1 MTVSNTLTRIF
12 SLFVQ
17 PKIYTVDEHRIPPEK
32 IDSHA
37 FYVIE
42 KLRQAG
48 HGAYLVG
55 GGVRD
60 LLLGQRPKDFD
71 VSTSASP
78 EEIRALFRNALLI
91 GRRFRLAHIR
101 FGQKIIEVATFRAGD
116 TEAPDLIVRDN
127 VWGSEEQDV
136 LRRDFTINGLFY
148 DPEKQIVIDY
158 VEGYQDIE
166 KRMLRT
172 IGQPD
177 LRFIQDPVRMIRL
190 IKFCARFHFEIDG
203 PTHEALLNCKE
214 HIINSSQARILEELL
229 RMLESGSAKQFF
241 HLLQEYGLLHLLLP
255 GVSNYLKR
263 DQHQVIMQLLDEID
277 SEVAK
282 QDRPPDRAVL
292 LSALI
297 FPIFHA
303 HLLKESEKTNQ
314 LPHLG
319 QIAQEAETFIDGLF
333 HPFFKLPRR
342 TRGLMSFVLTCQYRF
357 VPLDGRLR
365 KPKVVQDSLFPLAL
379 HLFKIRCAL
388 EPDLLP
394 YYTQW
399 TETSYSARET
409 QEEVSTVRP
418 KKRRRRRRNFS

>member
-1 MTVSNTLTRIF
+1 M
-12 SLFVQ
+12 Q

-48 HGAYLVG
+48 HKAYLVG

-60 LLLGQRPKDFD
+60 LLLNQRPKDFD

-78 EEIRALFRNALLI
+78 EEIRSLFRNAILI

-101 FGQKIIEVATFRAGD
+101 FGNKIIEVATFRSGD

-148 DPEKQIVIDY
+148 DPENQTVIDY
-158 VEGYQDIE
+158 VEGYPDIE
-166 KRMLRT
+166 KRILRT

-190 IKFCARFHFEIDG
+190 IKFCARFNFEIEG
-203 PTHEALLNCKE
+203 STHEALLNCKE
-214 HIINSSQARILEELL
+214 EIVKSSPARILEELL
-229 RMLESGSAKQFF
+229 RMLESGASKPFF
-241 HLLQEYGLLHLLLP
+241 HLLNEYGLLRPLLP
-255 GVSNYLKR
+255 FLSEYLKR
-263 DQHQVIMQLLDEID
+263 DDRQVVMQLLTEMDAEIT
-277 SEVAK
+277 K
-282 QDRPPDRAVL
+282 HGPPPDRSVL
-292 LSALI
+292 LAALL
-297 FPIFHA
+297 FPMVHT
-303 HLLKESEKTNQ
+303 HLLHKIEEIDQ
-314 LPHLG
+314 VPHLG
-319 QIAQEAETFIDGLF
+319 EIAEEAELLIDRVF
-333 HPFFKLPRR
+333 NPFFKLPRR
-342 TRGLMSFVLTCQYRF
+342 MRGIMGFVLASQYRF

-365 KPKVVQDSLFPLAL
+365 KPRPTRDPLFPIAL

-388 EPDLLP
+388 EPALLP
-394 YYTQW
+394 YYSQW
-399 TETSYSARET
+399 SEASYSSHESAAHDEAA
-409 QEEVSTVRP
+409 STRP
-418 KKRRRRRRNFS
+418 KRRRRRRRSS